1 MQASSPIRYPGQGTS
16 VHVGKTC
23 EWVRAAP
30 AHHAALSSFSFCRS
44 GSSDAEIRV
53 MAAEEGLGED
63 SLEVPALL
71 QLVRRAPG
79 PEVRPPGEAG
89 SSKSSHLQDLARLYH
104 GSVVEKWG
112 IGILV
117 K

>member
-1 MQASSPIRYPGQGTS
+1 
-16 VHVGKTC
+16 
-23 EWVRAAP
+23 
-30 AHHAALSSFSFCRS
+30 
-44 GSSDAEIRV
+44 

-89 SSKSSHLQDLARLYH
+89 SSKSSHLQDLARL
-104 GSVVEKWG
+104 ENKG
-112 IGILV
+112 IGIYLKKV
-117 K
+117 TKSTFPVWSGL

>member
-1 MQASSPIRYPGQGTS
+1 M
-16 VHVGKTC
+16 GKTC

-30 AHHAALSSFSFCRS
+30 AHHAAES

-53 MAAEEGLGED
+53 MAAEEGLEED
-63 SLEVPALL
+63 YLEVPALL

-89 SSKSSHLQDLARLYH
+89 SSKSSHLQDLAR
-104 GSVVEKWG
+104 KTP
-112 IGILV
+112 
-117 K
+117 

>member
-1 MQASSPIRYPGQGTS
+1 M
-16 VHVGKTC
+16 GKTC

-30 AHHAALSSFSFCRS
+30 AHHAAFSSFSLCRS
-44 GSSDAEIRV
+44 GTSDAEIRV

-63 SLEVPALL
+63 PLEVPALL

-89 SSKSSHLQDLARLYH
+89 SSKSSHLKTSP
-104 GSVVEKWG
+104 GSSEGEKKG
-112 IGILV
+112 IGILLFLTCRALRYL
-117 K
+117 

>member
-1 MQASSPIRYPGQGTS
+1 
-16 VHVGKTC
+16 
-23 EWVRAAP
+23 
-30 AHHAALSSFSFCRS
+30 
-44 GSSDAEIRV
+44 

-89 SSKSSHLQDLARLYH
+89 LIEKLSPGQDLAKL
-104 GSVVEKWG
+104 
-112 IGILV
+112 
-117 K
+117 

>member
-1 MQASSPIRYPGQGTS
+1 M
-16 VHVGKTC
+16 GKTC

-30 AHHAALSSFSFCRS
+30 AHHAAFSSFSLSRS

-63 SLEVPALL
+63 YLEVPALL

-89 SSKSSHLQDLARLYH
+89 SSKSSHLKTSP
-104 GSVVEKWG
+104 GSSEGEKKE
-112 IGILV
+112 IGMRAIVHFYNTSRVLRYR
-117 K
+117 

>member
-1 MQASSPIRYPGQGTS
+1 
-16 VHVGKTC
+16 
-23 EWVRAAP
+23 
-30 AHHAALSSFSFCRS
+30 
-44 GSSDAEIRV
+44 

-89 SSKSSHLQDLARLYH
+89 SSKSPHLQDLAS
-104 GSVVEKWG
+104 GSSVVEKWG
-112 IGILV
+112 IGIWLLSTSTIPLE
-117 K
+117 

>member
-1 MQASSPIRYPGQGTS
+1 M
-16 VHVGKTC
+16 GKTC

-30 AHHAALSSFSFCRS
+30 AHHAAFSSFSLSRS

-89 SSKSSHLQDLARLYH
+89 SSKSSHLKTSP
-104 GSVVEKWG
+104 GSSEGEKKG
-112 IGILV
+112 IGILLFLTCTIPLE
-117 K
+117 

>member
-1 MQASSPIRYPGQGTS
+1 
-16 VHVGKTC
+16 
-23 EWVRAAP
+23 
-30 AHHAALSSFSFCRS
+30 
-44 GSSDAEIRV
+44 

-89 SSKSSHLQDLARLYH
+89 SSKSSHLQDLARLSRSRKEGNRYYFAIWLLKPTK
-104 GSVVEKWG
+104 GPLE
-112 IGILV
+112 
-117 K
+117 